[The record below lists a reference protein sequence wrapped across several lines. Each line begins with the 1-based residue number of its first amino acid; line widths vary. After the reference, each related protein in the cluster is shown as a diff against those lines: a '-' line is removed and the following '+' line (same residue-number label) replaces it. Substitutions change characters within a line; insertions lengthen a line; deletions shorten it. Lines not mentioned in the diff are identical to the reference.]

1 MLAQYVVT
9 EGAVF
14 KGEAEWT
21 SRVDT
26 NQGTVEGCAAPNTH
40 IGQGHVAGEP
50 AGSMARLGLR
60 HADIRSMPLVPGIHH
75 HMLFYASSCLLWETG
90 VSQGALGMTSCRGA
104 VIAGSGHTHV
114 LWRMSS
120 QASDLLT

>member
-9 EGAVF
+9 EGAVL

-75 HMLFYASSCLLWETG
+75 HMHFLRKQLS
-90 VSQGALGMTSCRGA
+90 ALGNWCVTRGT
-104 VIAGSGHTHV
+104 G
-114 LWRMSS
+114 
-120 QASDLLT
+120 DD